1 MFISVRQ
8 LCRAWVA
15 YQQRQIRIVDL
26 WVWFAAHELVARRCQ
41 VKPGQAVHY
50 TEGEL
55 TRLVGGKQ
63 NMSQSLRRLA
73 KADLLHWDETQLTF
87 PDDRSPTGEA
97 EAVMA
102 MLEQIPNA
110 HRRIP
115 VPRRMHP
122 LYRGWLSQSVL
133 GHTRGP
139 SHALLVL
146 PQLGMP
152 TDGPLQ
158 SDVDR
163 RGVRRESAPGQTRPA
178 DAGRHRS
185 LGTPRRTAMGAQFLR
200 PRHHHQ
206 FAVGRTTRY
215 DTKTGAAKPS
225 ADRLS
230 IASPLRCAAHDSVS
244 ASHESHSLC

>member
-15 YQQRQIRIVDL
+15 YQQRHIRIMDL

-55 TRLVGGKQ
+55 TRLLGGKQ
-63 NMSQSLRRLA
+63 NMPQSLRRLA
-73 KADLLHWDETQLTF
+73 DADLLHWDETQLTF

-97 EAVMA
+97 EAVTA

-115 VPRRMHP
+115 VPRRMIRYIAGGCH
-122 LYRGWLSQSVL
+122 RVSC

-146 PQLGMP
+146 PRWAMP
-152 TDGPLQ
+152 
-158 SDVDR
+158 S
-163 RGVRRESAPGQTRPA
+163 RGHCKATWIAEVFGVSLRQVKQARQMLEDIGLLARH
-178 DAGRHRS
+178 DA
-185 LGTPRRTAMGAQFLR
+185 TAMGAQFLR

-206 FAVGRTTRY
+206 FAVGGTAVRHQNRHC
-215 DTKTGAAKPS
+215 KTILRQS
-225 ADRLS
+225 LCRLS
-230 IASPLRCAAHDSVS
+230 APLCNQWFCLCFTCLS
-244 ASHESHSLC
+244 SLC